1 MRIPS
6 VIQYRPVVVH
16 PSVREHLS
24 QRSNPAVRS
33 RPWGRALLT
42 CALVALGACGG
53 EEPDIGAELDRLDVA
68 PALDPLPDTAQPP
81 PVPDSLRPDE
91 AGPLAAVD
99 TLPAG
104 GVDTTVATAPPDT
117 GAAAPPDT
125 GAAAPDTAT
134 TWTAGVEDGG
144 SARTGTAILTGLRV
158 GRHADFD
165 RIVLE
170 FAEGP
175 VPRYHLEY
183 VDRPVRQCGSGN
195 VIPLPGDGWLSI
207 RLEDT
212 RGHDDAGRATVDH
225 AGREAGLPNLLHLT
239 FACDFEAVVEVV
251 AAVRSPEPFRVVVL
265 REPARLV
272 VDVRHPGGGAGPGGA
287 SGPPPAPGLTP
298 PGAAP
303 PGGR

>member
-6 VIQYRPVVVH
+6 LIDH
-16 PSVREHLS
+16 PWR
-24 QRSNPAVRS
+24 
-33 RPWGRALLT
+33 RAALA
-42 CALVALGACGG
+42 CALIAVGALGCGG
-53 EEPDIGAELDRLDVA
+53 AEPDIGAELDRLDVA

-81 PVPDSLRPDE
+81 PVPDSLLPDE
-91 AGPLAAVD
+91 AGPLAAADTLPAAGAD

-104 GVDTTVATAPPDT
+104 GFDTTDVAVAPPDT
-117 GAAAPPDT
+117 G
-125 GAAAPDTAT
+125 GAARDTST
-134 TWTAGVEDGG
+134 TWTVGIAEGG
-144 SARTGTAILTGLRV
+144 SARMGTATLTGLRV
-158 GRHADFD
+158 GRHEDFD

-170 FAEGP
+170 FADGP
-175 VPRYHLEY
+175 VPRYNLEY

-195 VIPLPGDGWLSI
+195 VIPLPGDAWLSI
-207 RLEDT
+207 RLNDT
-212 RGHDDAGRATVDH
+212 RGHDDAGSATLDH
-225 AGREAGLPNLLHLT
+225 AEREAGLPNLLRMA

-272 VDVRHPGGGAGPGGA
+272 VDVRHPAGGA
-287 SGPPPAPGLTP
+287 SPGAAPGLTP

>member
-1 MRIPS
+1 M
-6 VIQYRPVVVH
+6 VDH
-16 PSVREHLS
+16 PWR
-24 QRSNPAVRS
+24 
-33 RPWGRALLT
+33 RALLA
-42 CALVALGACGG
+42 CALVALGTLGACGG
-53 EEPDIGAELDRLDVA
+53 AEPDIGAELDRLNVA

-91 AGPLAAVD
+91 AGPLAALD

-104 GVDTTVATAPPDT
+104 GADTLPAGGFDTTDV
-117 GAAAPPDT
+117 AAAPSDT
-125 GAAAPDTAT
+125 AGAARDTAA
-134 TWTAGVEDGG
+134 TWTAGVVDGG
-144 SARTGTAILTGLRV
+144 SGRTGTATLTGLRV
-158 GRHADFD
+158 GRHEDFD

-170 FAEGP
+170 FADGP

-195 VIPLPGDGWLSI
+195 VIPLPGDAWLSI
-207 RLEDT
+207 RLDDT
-212 RGHDDAGRATVDH
+212 RGHDDAGRATLDH
-225 AGREAGLPNLLHLT
+225 AEQEAGLPNLLRLA

-272 VDVRHPGGGAGPGGA
+272 VDVRQPDRGARPGA
-287 SGPPPAPGLTP
+287 APGITP